1 LDEPEIVIRLSYK
14 RKEEQQMKKLGLA
27 ALGITAAIVALANL
41 GSLLALAFSALIAYA
56 GFHYFRKS
64 TSTISKL
71 FWGGVLVIG
80 LLTAIANVPAFIGII
95 ALVGVLYVW
104 RKWHGSENSNVITN
118 ASDDPFVNFER
129 QWNEI
134 TK

>member
-41 GSLLALAFSALIAYA
+41 GSLLGLVLSALLAYA
-56 GFHYFRKS
+56 GFHYFRKTDS
-64 TSTISKL
+64 SFKKF
-71 FWGGVLVIG
+71 FWGGVMVIG
-80 LLTAIANVPAFIGII
+80 LLTAISNVPAFIGII
-95 ALVGVLYVW
+95 ALIGVLYVW
-104 RKWHGSENSNVITN
+104 RKWNGEKTESVI
-118 ASDDPFVNFER
+118 SDSSDPFVNFEKE
-129 QWNEI
+129 WTNI

>member
-1 LDEPEIVIRLSYK
+1 
-14 RKEEQQMKKLGLA
+14 MKKFGLVV
-27 ALGITAAIVALANL
+27 LGIIAGIVALVNL
-41 GSLLALAFSALIAYA
+41 GSLLALALSALIAYA

-64 TSTISKL
+64 NSTIAKF
-71 FWGGVLVIG
+71 FWGGVLLIG
-80 LLTAIANVPAFIGII
+80 LLTAISNVPAFIGIL

-104 RKWHGSENSNVITN
+104 RKWHGVEKDPTITQ
-118 ASDDPFVNFER
+118 AGDPFVNFER